1 MQEQRDV
8 IVEDLRPGLKGI
20 NVKFKCESINDER
33 EIVSRQTGETMR
45 VTEAL
50 VGDSSGSVLLT
61 LWNEDIDKMEIGHIY
76 QLTNGYTTIFRGS
89 LRLNAGRY
97 GSIEEVE
104 DAEEIEIN
112 TENNLSDKVYE
123 QESRYRPRYGDSG
136 SRYGSRPYRRDRGRR
151 Y

>member
-1 MQEQRDV
+1 
-8 IVEDLRPGLKGI
+8 
-20 NVKFKCESINDER
+20 
-33 EIVSRQTGETMR
+33 MR

-112 TENNLSDKVYE
+112 TENNLSDKIYE
-123 QESRYRPRYGDSG
+123 QESRYRPRYGDSC
-136 SRYGSRPYRRDRGRR
+136 SRYGTRPYRRDIGRR